1 MTSAVENLDPFKE
14 ILGICL
20 DEEDKMVSQLF
31 KIVMHSDFYLH
42 FNHSYQVLGWIG
54 IHDFK
59 TFGREDKLT
68 GAKENKIPILGGRC
82 LINPSAMKV
91 YQSL

>member
-42 FNHSYQVLGWIG
+42 FNHSYQVLG
-54 IHDFK
+54 
-59 TFGREDKLT
+59 
-68 GAKENKIPILGGRC
+68 
-82 LINPSAMKV
+82 
-91 YQSL
+91 